1 MGHDGVVNVDTILPP
16 IGPTSPGQTTLAA
29 VVLLVV
35 LVIGFFT
42 GRAKNR
48 FGLLLGGLIALVV
61 AGVALTALAGVR
73 MADRA
78 AWLGALLPLTV
89 PLLVAFL
96 AGWLAARVGWFAR
109 IAILLVAVLV
119 LAAFPYAAVTAA
131 TARMLAGG

>member
-1 MGHDGVVNVDTILPP
+1 MNADTILPP
-16 IGPTSPGQTTLAA
+16 IGPASPGQTTLAA
-29 VVLLVV
+29 AVLLIV

-73 MADRA
+73 FADRA
-78 AWLGALLPLTV
+78 AWFGALLPLTV

-96 AGWLAARVGWFAR
+96 AGWLGARAGWFAR
-109 IAILLVAVLV
+109 LAILLVAVLV
-119 LAAFPYAAVTAA
+119 LAAFPYAAVTA
-131 TARMLAGG
+131 RMAAVG

>member
-1 MGHDGVVNVDTILPP
+1 VGHDGVVNVDTILPP
-16 IGPTSPGQTTLAA
+16 IGPSAPGLAA
-29 VVLLVV
+29 IVLLVV

-78 AWLGALLPLTV
+78 AWLGTLLPLTV

-96 AGWLAARVGWFAR
+96 AGWLGARAGWFAR
-109 IAILLVAVLV
+109 LVILVVAVLV
-119 LAAFPYAAVTAA
+119 LAAFPYTAVTAA
-131 TARMLAGG
+131 TAGMLAVG